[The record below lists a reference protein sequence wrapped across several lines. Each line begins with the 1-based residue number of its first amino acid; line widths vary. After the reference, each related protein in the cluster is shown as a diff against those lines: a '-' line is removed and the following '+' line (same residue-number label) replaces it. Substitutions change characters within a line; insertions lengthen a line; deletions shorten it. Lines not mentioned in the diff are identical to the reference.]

1 MFDICDMGSADNQ
14 KMTIRLKDL
23 EQAKICN
30 VLLHSAPQMIL
41 QLSIYLR
48 LNDYFWIQTVS
59 ILVHLIYIVISTS
72 SFYFTRRPQPLY
84 AAFQKTKIYLY
95 PAFTFIVCIRIASF
109 ALMFAY
115 AKTHITVAFIVFFG
129 ISLMALYYDQH
140 LENDPIH
147 SNFEQLLNILLP
159 VFVPCIKG
167 LTKNFHIVTTI
178 CTVAMHFVCQ
188 LILLINVSYLQMLS
202 VPNFPHALHCYTKD
216 KVDTYKSDLKMKNST
231 TNTFDDTHL
240 HYCVSS
246 DYFDWF
252 GPNSLFLFGCIGIL
266 FLLLLEV
273 LFNFLFNRNWKT
285 YFRNVSSLS
294 SPSISLSV

>member
-14 KMTIRLKDL
+14 KMTKRLNDL

-48 LNDYFWIQTVS
+48 LNDYFWIQTAS
-59 ILVHLIYIVISTS
+59 IIVHLIYIVISTT

-84 AAFQKTKIYLY
+84 AAFQKTKIFLY

-140 LENDPIH
+140 LENDPVH
-147 SNFEQLLNILLP
+147 SF
-159 VFVPCIKG
+159 
-167 LTKNFHIVTTI
+167 
-178 CTVAMHFVCQ
+178 
-188 LILLINVSYLQMLS
+188 
-202 VPNFPHALHCYTKD
+202 
-216 KVDTYKSDLKMKNST
+216 
-231 TNTFDDTHL
+231 
-240 HYCVSS
+240 
-246 DYFDWF
+246 
-252 GPNSLFLFGCIGIL
+252 
-266 FLLLLEV
+266 
-273 LFNFLFNRNWKT
+273 
-285 YFRNVSSLS
+285 
-294 SPSISLSV
+294 